1 MEGDDV
7 SDGAGNDDQRSD
19 GESIAGFSSMPVAVG
34 DDSPETDSVRVMQL
48 KLALVREERERE
60 RERDER
66 ARLARER
73 EFQIE
78 KERLCLRDSRGPT
91 PMHPVRPEVH
101 NILPKMS
108 NDDPLVFFQ
117 SFERAL
123 LLNDVAKSPWSRYL
137 PANLTPKANKVLAGL
152 SLDEVKD
159 YEACK
164 RSVLNYF
171 QLNSESYLKRFRSA
185 RKAPDENYKMF
196 SSRLRDLLLYYVE
209 SKEIDSFDALA
220 DAMLSE
226 QFLYALE
233 PDVKQF
239 VLSRQPKTAD
249 ECSQLDELYHEMS
262 RNVGG
267 QGQGQGL
274 GPVQGHDQGPGQVQP
289 PAKAPSKAESSLRQ
303 TQRNFGGPKPVT
315 GSQNHVVNKQPA
327 SKKPT
332 LCYVC
337 NSPTHKYIDCPQRS
351 RYNAGM

>member
-1 MEGDDV
+1 VLNRPCEYCVERCVVTARPIYIRANWTVILIRYCVTDYLVCEMPMYSKHNVAELKQICASRGLVFTGLNKRGIIAMITDDDRRIEREGDGNDVEGDDV

-123 LLNDVAKSPWSRYL
+123 LLNDVAKSQWSRYL
-137 PANLTPKANKVLAGL
+137 LANLTQA
-152 SLDEVKD
+152 SH
-159 YEACK
+159 
-164 RSVLNYF
+164 SS
-171 QLNSESYLKRFRSA
+171 LNSLNSLK
-185 RKAPDENYKMF
+185 N
-196 SSRLRDLLLYYVE
+196 LL
-209 SKEIDSFDALA
+209 
-220 DAMLSE
+220 
-226 QFLYALE
+226 
-233 PDVKQF
+233 
-239 VLSRQPKTAD
+239 VLKCP
-249 ECSQLDELYHEMS
+249 L
-262 RNVGG
+262 
-267 QGQGQGL
+267 
-274 GPVQGHDQGPGQVQP
+274 
-289 PAKAPSKAESSLRQ
+289 
-303 TQRNFGGPKPVT
+303 KPVT
-315 GSQNHVVNKQPA
+315 
-327 SKKPT
+327 
-332 LCYVC
+332 
-337 NSPTHKYIDCPQRS
+337 CP
-351 RYNAGM
+351 YNP